1 MCLAGVPHSIIET
14 LFPHVNFVSKIADP
28 IPASLPH
35 HLEPSPSNHLPN
47 LAQSP
52 PIVSTF
58 RVFLPNAFV
67 TCDKMTQN
75 SNGSTNGKTI
85 FLYTGNIMMDVARGS
100 FMDAST
106 GETNAE
112 VFGIRGNG

>member
-1 MCLAGVPHSIIET
+1 MLISSRR
-14 LFPHVNFVSKIADP
+14 LP
-28 IPASLPH
+28 ILLRRHFRTTWNCFHPITS
-35 HLEPSPSNHLPN
+35 PN

-67 TCDKMTQN
+67 TCDKMTQY

-85 FLYTGNIMMDVARGS
+85 FLYTGNIMMDIARGS